1 MIGID
6 GIFYDFP
13 CDISR
18 KVRIVSSDVSGMLMD
33 KTEYNDALATYF
45 DYTIK
50 LAIPIDR
57 MGDNG
62 GYTTFFEQ
70 VSAPAD
76 SHTFTLPYNQT
87 SIDIIGKIDSVSDV
101 YYREVNGV
109 QIWRSVSISIH
120 ALRPSRKA

>member
-6 GIFYDFP
+6 GTFYDFP

-18 KVRIVSSDVSGMLMD
+18 KARIVSSDVSGMLMD
-33 KTEYNDALATYF
+33 KTEYNDALATYI

-57 MGDNG
+57 MGE
-62 GYTTFFEQ
+62 YTTFFEQ
-70 VSAPAD
+70 VSAPVD

-120 ALRPSRKA
+120 ALRPSREA